1 MPTKARGAKPRPV
14 ARKRAANKKVPR
26 QAAPARSLT
35 ASVRALERVA
45 ESLHFTRESFGES
58 IMRLPRAEDYEPL
71 TEPLG
76 RLAGAV
82 PALLRALEAKTP
94 PDLKAAALDPPSA
107 DAAVG
112 DAVASA
118 RLRLAE
124 ALARLPRTEDYE
136 PVARNLRE
144 LASVSPSLLDW
155 LGEVPP
161 LTAPLA
167 DSVADLRE
175 ALREL
180 DRALALLGPA
190 EEPGA
195 MDNPTSTGRIK
206 VIVRGS
212 PHPA

>member
-1 MPTKARGAKPRPV
+1 M
-14 ARKRAANKKVPR
+14 
-26 QAAPARSLT
+26 T

-58 IMRLPRAEDYEPL
+58 MLRLPRAEDYEPL

-76 RLAGAV
+76 RLAAAV
-82 PALLRALEAKTP
+82 PALLQAI
-94 PDLKAAALDPPSA
+94 SGN
-107 DAAVG
+107 AVREPEVSVAVRE
-112 DAVASA
+112 AVASA

-124 ALARLPRTEDYE
+124 ALTRLPRAEDYE

-161 LTAPLA
+161 LSAPLA
-167 DSVADLRE
+167 DSVTDLRE
-175 ALREL
+175 ALHEL
-180 DRALALLGPA
+180 DRALALLGPDEGPRGA
-190 EEPGA
+190 AAGPG
-195 MDNPTSTGRIK
+195 RVK

>member
-1 MPTKARGAKPRPV
+1 MPRRP
-14 ARKRAANKKVPR
+14 
-26 QAAPARSLT
+26 APAASLT

-58 IMRLPRAEDYEPL
+58 MLRLPRAEDYEPL

-76 RLAGAV
+76 RLAAAI
-82 PALLRALEAKTP
+82 PAILDRLGSAPMPATP
-94 PDLKAAALDPPSA
+94 PLED
-107 DAAVG
+107 VVR
-112 DAVASA
+112 DAVARA

-124 ALARLPRTEDYE
+124 ALARLPRAEDYE

-161 LTAPLA
+161 LAAPLA
-167 DSVADLRE
+167 DSVTDLRE
-175 ALREL
+175 ALLEL
-180 DRALALLGPA
+180 DQALELLGP
-190 EEPGA
+190 GRGT
-195 MDNPTSTGRIK
+195 PTATGQVK

-212 PHPA
+212 PRLA